1 MASRRKPST
10 KRSLSLRSS
19 SFIRLISPFRGS
31 RATREGAE
39 SPPPSPREGRAL
51 HGALSDSQLASWDK
65 RRTVEQEAPW
75 VSTQDLQFKG
85 PASAPPWASHQNL
98 VTPRCPG
105 TGTLLRRQNASW
117 ANAAAE
123 AAWTRTKGAAL
134 LGRSAVSYQ
143 NIGPTGE
150 LFGAQEATPPPV
162 QRGQGRMREGFSE
175 GNKSTTNVAWLVG
188 SNRRGEEA
196 DHHIDIPDQGD
207 LQPPSHLAVAPILP
221 ASPRLG
227 VQALGG
233 NKSPPPSSSGTPS
246 PPAPTAQAPKQQAPT
261 RQAGYTLARS
271 STVSDLPF
279 WAHKEPAGREERS
292 SSSSERLYT
301 RGPTSQATVSTLG
314 SLKSKIVRHKTLLGS
329 SSRLYKFSQSLSSL
343 TTITSGDSRTST
355 LSRDTGESQAEYR

>member
-31 RATREGAE
+31 RSTREGAE
-39 SPPPSPREGRAL
+39 SPPPSPREGGAL
-51 HGALSDSQLASWDK
+51 HGALSDSHLASWDK
-65 RRTVEQEAPW
+65 RRTVEHEAPW
-75 VSTQDLQFKG
+75 VSTQELQFKG
-85 PASAPPWASHQNL
+85 PASVPPWTSQQNL
-98 VTPRCPG
+98 ATPRCPG

-123 AAWTRTKGAAL
+123 AAWARTKGAAL

-150 LFGAQEATPPPV
+150 LFGATSPV
-162 QRGQGRMREGFSE
+162 QRGQARAREGFCE
-175 GNKSTTNVAWLVG
+175 ENKNTTNVAWLVG

-227 VQALGG
+227 VKALGG
-233 NKSPPPSSSGTPS
+233 NKVPSSSSDTPS
-246 PPAPTAQAPKQQAPT
+246 PPTPTTQQAAKQAPI

-279 WAHKEPAGREERS
+279 WAHKDPTARDERS
-292 SSSSERLYT
+292 SSSSERLFT

-355 LSRDTGESQAEYR
+355 LSRDAGETQAEFR

>member
-1 MASRRKPST
+1 M
-10 KRSLSLRSS
+10 RSS

-39 SPPPSPREGRAL
+39 SPSPSPREGGSL
-51 HGALSDSQLASWDK
+51 QSALSDSQLASWDK
-65 RRTVEQEAPW
+65 RRTAEQEEPW
-75 VSTQDLQFKG
+75 VSTQELQFNG
-85 PASAPPWASHQNL
+85 PASAPGWASQQNL
-98 VTPRCPG
+98 ATPRCPG

-123 AAWTRTKGAAL
+123 AAWARTKGASL
-134 LGRSAVSYQ
+134 LGRGAVSYQ
-143 NIGPTGE
+143 NLGPTGE
-150 LFGAQEATPPPV
+150 LFGAQEATPPIK
-162 QRGQGRMREGFSE
+162 RGQARMRERFSE
-175 GNKSTTNVAWLVG
+175 ENKSTTNVAWLVG

-196 DHHIDIPDQGD
+196 EHHIDIPDQGD

-221 ASPRLG
+221 ASPLLG
-227 VQALGG
+227 VKVLGE
-233 NKSPPPSSSGTPS
+233 NKSPSSSSSSGTSS
-246 PPAPTAQAPKQQAPT
+246 PPTSSSQAAKEAPT

-279 WAHKEPAGREERS
+279 WAHKDKDKDKDPTTREERS

-355 LSRDTGESQAEYR
+355 LSRDNGDAQAEYR

>member
-1 MASRRKPST
+1 M
-10 KRSLSLRSS
+10 
-19 SFIRLISPFRGS
+19 
-31 RATREGAE
+31 
-39 SPPPSPREGRAL
+39 
-51 HGALSDSQLASWDK
+51 
-65 RRTVEQEAPW
+65 
-75 VSTQDLQFKG
+75 
-85 PASAPPWASHQNL
+85 
-98 VTPRCPG
+98 
-105 TGTLLRRQNASW
+105 
-117 ANAAAE
+117 
-123 AAWTRTKGAAL
+123 
-134 LGRSAVSYQ
+134 SYQ

-150 LFGAQEATPPPV
+150 LFGAQEATPPIK
-162 QRGQGRMREGFSE
+162 RGEARMRERFSE

-196 DHHIDIPDQGD
+196 EHHIDIPDQGD

-221 ASPRLG
+221 ASPLLG
-227 VQALGG
+227 VKVLGET
-233 NKSPPPSSSGTPS
+233 KSPSTSSSSSSSGTSS
-246 PPAPTAQAPKQQAPT
+246 PPTPSSQAAKQAPT

-279 WAHKEPAGREERS
+279 WAHKHKDKDPTTREERS

-355 LSRDTGESQAEYR
+355 LSRDNGDAQAEYR

>member
-31 RATREGAE
+31 RAAREGAE
-39 SPPPSPREGRAL
+39 SPPPSPREGGAL
-51 HGALSDSQLASWDK
+51 HAALSDSQLASWDK
-65 RRTVEQEAPW
+65 RRRVEQEEPW
-75 VSTQDLQFKG
+75 VSTQELQFKG
-85 PASAPPWASHQNL
+85 PASAPPWTSQQNL

-150 LFGAQEATPPPV
+150 LFGAQEATPIPV
-162 QRGQGRMREGFSE
+162 QRGRGRMREGFCE

-227 VQALGG
+227 VKALPGG
-233 NKSPPPSSSGTPS
+233 NKSPSFSSSGTPS
-246 PPAPTAQAPKQQAPT
+246 PPAPTTQQTPT

-279 WAHKEPAGREERS
+279 WAHKDPTAREERS
-292 SSSSERLYT
+292 SSSSEWLYT
-301 RGPTSQATVSTLG
+301 RGQTSQATVSTLG

-355 LSRDTGESQAEYR
+355 LSRDTGETQAEYR